1 MRRTRFLRDC
11 LLALAA
17 MGFVL
22 LASARTLPR
31 PATVQFVW
39 MGGQRLPSLC
49 RLARPAIAQA

>member
-22 LASARTLPR
+22 LASAQTSPR
-31 PATVQFVW
+31 PATVQFIW
-39 MGGQRLPSLC
+39 MGGRRLSPLC
-49 RLARPAIAQA
+49 RLARRAIAQA